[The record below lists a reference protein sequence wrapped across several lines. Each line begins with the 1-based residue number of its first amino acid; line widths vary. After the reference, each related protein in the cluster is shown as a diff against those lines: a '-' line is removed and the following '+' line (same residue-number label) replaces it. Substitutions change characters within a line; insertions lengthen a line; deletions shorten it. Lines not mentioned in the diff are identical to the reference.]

1 MYPPFGETYLLN
13 FCPLKHTN
21 LSANLWIWEYL
32 SVHILVEKLQSPTSM
47 PLNAKE
53 NKSKAFLVKTVTT
66 ILNWQPPETH
76 CLNYCQYLVTVWKCS
91 LTPLHCVLPSSLLH
105 KLWHIHKLQISFV
118 FKTWIYSWSL
128 SFHSILCIQIQILRT
143 YEKSYFLYRHL
154 DIDKSY
160 HVLQHSYEAIKRTE
174 LYLSISAS
182 YSWCG

>member
-1 MYPPFGETYLLN
+1 MQICGF
-13 FCPLKHTN
+13 
-21 LSANLWIWEYL
+21 WEYL

-143 YEKSYFLYRHL
+143 YEKSYFCTDTWILTNHTMYSSTVMKQL
-154 DIDKSY
+154 KEQNCTFQYQQVTADVDN
-160 HVLQHSYEAIKRTE
+160 KR
-174 LYLSISAS
+174 A
-182 YSWCG
+182 